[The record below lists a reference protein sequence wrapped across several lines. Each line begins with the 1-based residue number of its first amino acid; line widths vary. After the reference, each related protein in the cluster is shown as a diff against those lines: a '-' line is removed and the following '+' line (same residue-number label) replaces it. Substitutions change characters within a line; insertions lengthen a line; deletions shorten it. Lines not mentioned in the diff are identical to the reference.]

1 MIVKNDGALY
11 STSID
16 YLLLSHLLTLRHVGG
31 VEDGAGDVG
40 GGHGDWAQGVHLAA
54 HPVPASHIS
63 THLLI
68 STHLHISTDFTLKA
82 ST

>member
-1 MIVKNDGALY
+1 MIVKNGCGTDGALY

-40 GGHGDWAQGVHLAA
+40 GGHGDRAQGFHLAA

-68 STHLHISTDFTLKA
+68 STDFTLKA